1 MAGFDDPFT
10 MALLA
15 AGGAMMDPDG
25 GMGAGMQAGVNA
37 FAVGSRNQQQK
48 LANQTAQDK
57 LMRKLNADQMLQQVI
72 KEQGEQGPINP
83 VNLAQGLIKTQHP
96 DLVSHGLSMLKDFRP
111 KAKGVRP
118 VVVDGQQ
125 FDRPYFDDGSFGE
138 ASALPSPVRPMQ
150 VNQGSQISFVDPNS
164 LQSRGTMGV
173 GMAPGEAARLAQSDR
188 QFNQSHGLAQQN
200 HALAQQKFALDS
212 NLPFQAQMQGAI
224 AGAKEQ
230 SKRKVD
236 AVSNLPKVIDQANES
251 IQLIDDLVAHPGF
264 GMMVGKT
271 NPIGEVAALMPGTDA
286 RDFKARFEQ
295 IKGKQFLEAFETLK
309 GGGQITEVE
318 GIKATQAISRME
330 RAQSEPEFERAAREF
345 QGIIQRGVDRASGK
359 AGVSS
364 DGMVRQPQLTP
375 REQQQRSTMGGG
387 GFSARR
393 LD

>member
-48 LANQTAQDK
+48 LANQAAQDK
-57 LMRKLNADQMLQQVI
+57 LMRKLNADQMLQEI
-72 KEQGEQGPINP
+72 IGKQGGQINP
-83 VNLAQGLIKTQHP
+83 FKLGQDLINTGHP
-96 DLVSHGLSMLKDFRP
+96 ELVAHGASLMKDFRP
-111 KAKGVRP
+111 KVKTTNKVMR
-118 VVVDGQQ
+118 DGQSFTQ
-125 FDRPYFDDGSFGE
+125 PVFDDGSFGDVNE
-138 ASALPSPVRPMQ
+138 LPAAEKLMQ
-150 VNQGSQISFVDPNS
+150 VNTGNQALLVNPMTGAPTTGFN
-164 LQSRGTMGV
+164 M
-173 GMAPGEAARLAQSDR
+173 GMAPGEAARLSQSER

-345 QGIIQRGVDRASGK
+345 QDIIRRGVDRASGK
-359 AGVSS
+359 AGTSS
-364 DGMVRQPQLTP
+364 DGKVRQPQLTP
-375 REQQQRSTMGGG
+375 REQQRSTMGGG

>member
-83 VNLAQGLIKTQHP
+83 VNLAQAMLKTQHP

-111 KAKGVRP
+111 KVKTTNKVMR
-118 VVVDGQQ
+118 DGQSFTQ
-125 FDRPYFDDGSFGE
+125 PVFDDGSFGDVNE
-138 ASALPSPVRPMQ
+138 LPAAEKLMQ
-150 VNQGSQISFVDPNS
+150 VNTGNQALLVNPMTGAPTTGFN
-164 LQSRGTMGV
+164 M

-188 QFNQSHGLAQQN
+188 QHQDSMSMQGQRLMMDRRNAVQPKFVDGAWIYPPTQDSPQGNIVPTDMFVPPKNSPSAAKMSAGKVNSLLDEAEGHIDKATGSLVGRGRDMLAGAVGVSTEGAQNIASLKTVEAGLIMNMPRLEGPQSNLDQQLYREAAGQIGDPTTPAETKKAAIKTLRTIQNRYPDAFGNLQN
-200 HALAQQKFALDS
+200 HS
-212 NLPFQAQMQGAI
+212 
-224 AGAKEQ
+224 
-230 SKRKVD
+230 
-236 AVSNLPKVIDQANES
+236 
-251 IQLIDDLVAHPGF
+251 
-264 GMMVGKT
+264 
-271 NPIGEVAALMPGTDA
+271 
-286 RDFKARFEQ
+286 
-295 IKGKQFLEAFETLK
+295 
-309 GGGQITEVE
+309 
-318 GIKATQAISRME
+318 
-330 RAQSEPEFERAAREF
+330 
-345 QGIIQRGVDRASGK
+345 
-359 AGVSS
+359 
-364 DGMVRQPQLTP
+364 
-375 REQQQRSTMGGG
+375 QQRSTMGGG